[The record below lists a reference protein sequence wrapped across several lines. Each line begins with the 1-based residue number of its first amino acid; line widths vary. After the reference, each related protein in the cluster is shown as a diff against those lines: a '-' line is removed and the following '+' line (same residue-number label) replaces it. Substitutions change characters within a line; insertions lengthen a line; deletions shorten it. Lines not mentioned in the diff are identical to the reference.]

1 MQQIILITG
10 GVIAAIALTI
20 GAFTFNQ
27 VNKEEA
33 DLTARL
39 EARSQILTESLAE
52 SVLPSFQNYA
62 TNSVKRTIDKFA
74 GNQRLAGL
82 AVYDSAGRVIA
93 SSDDSPDVVEA
104 AMIGSTMDAA
114 EARGSFSRHGN
125 DTFYVFSTP
134 LSDDSGSI

>member
-52 SVLPSFQNYA
+52 SIRPSFQSNA
-62 TNSVKRTIDKFA
+62 TNSVKRTIDKFV
-74 GNQRLAGL
+74 GDQRLAGL
-82 AVYDSAGRVIA
+82 VVFDSAGVVVA
-93 SSDDSPDVVEA
+93 SSNAAPDVIEA
-104 AMIGSTMDAA
+104 KLVATVMDGA
-114 EARGSFSRHGN
+114 EPRGGFGRKETH
-125 DTFYVFSTP
+125 TYY
-134 LSDDSGSI
+134 